1 MTMSHSA
8 MSCRRRL
15 LDDWL
20 ALSGQMIT
28 GFNTLST
35 IISCDLVSKLPLIIF
50 SLLNP
55 VGFFVISLLVNIGA
69 CACFQ
74 EQWAVLSQFH
84 YSGYLFWNH
93 LLHLSVWALSGRH
106 LNCSMF
112 CSQTWHCGAL
122 SWARVSCKKTGS
134 LSSRSRSQWGL
145 IWSEYDFWTIF
156 SELMIVLKPNLLWW

>member
-8 MSCRRRL
+8 MSCRRRP

-35 IISCDLVSKLPLIIF
+35 IIFRDLVSQLPLIIF
-50 SLLNP
+50 SLFTQ
-55 VGFFVISLLVNIGA
+55 VGFFVISLLVNKGA
-69 CACFQ
+69 CVCVQ

-93 LLHLSVWALSGRH
+93 LLHLSGLCLEDIFWIAQCFAVKHSMVVHRH
-106 LNCSMF
+106 EPEYHAKKLGCCLQGQGHSEGLYDQNMTFGLYFLNWWLF
-112 CSQTWHCGAL
+112 WNQT
-122 SWARVSCKKTGS
+122 
-134 LSSRSRSQWGL
+134 
-145 IWSEYDFWTIF
+145 
-156 SELMIVLKPNLLWW
+156 